1 MVDEVLRTGEREKSS
16 LESSPHPMDPETE
29 IALTGSEKERALILA
44 AEIALLKS
52 KIQNTEHILQGVK
65 DLHDKQK
72 AQLSSWQEELAALKE
87 GQLLLGVE

>member
-1 MVDEVLRTGEREKSS
+1 MVEEIS
-16 LESSPHPMDPETE
+16 ESSEHPAGPAETPGHPVDPER
-29 IALTGSEKERALILA
+29 ERALVLA

>member
-1 MVDEVLRTGEREKSS
+1 MVEEIS
-16 LESSPHPMDPETE
+16 ESSEHPAGSAETPGHPVDPQDITQEQH
-29 IALTGSEKERALILA
+29 RAFVLA